1 MGRRKKTRAGIDCCA
16 RLCASGS
23 GRMDGCWR
31 GRIGHLGR
39 RQTWLGE
46 ESNTRRR
53 CPETR
58 GSDKDVSAI
67 DWRRRRR
74 FSLSVLPLVLILL
87 LMIHQHYHHYYHPH
101 LPFNTRRHWKCRRR
115 RHRDNDGRCS
125 CQDENQYTHTDQV
138 NWLTITHTHILS
150 IDPPI
155 LSSTCHVKRRK
166 KSNEN
171 IRGQIRNGE
180 YCSIPL
186 VGQRV
191 RAIQQRQPH
200 RTWRPFIYFPFWY
213 RRRRRYRSRKKEGGV
228 SIRRRKKERKSS
240 HSSSRNI
247 RDAIEKAVDNNTIEF
262 FLQFFRH
269 FSDFCQKIRIK
280 ETLRAFDWISYSKW
294 NWLAIMD
301 ADFLKNNQRRE

>member
-1 MGRRKKTRAGIDCCA
+1 MIDPFIDNRPYGKAKKDEGRYRLLLCG
-16 RLCASGS
+16 LCASGS

-87 LMIHQHYHHYYHPH
+87 LMIHQHYHHYFHPH

-125 CQDENQYTHTDQV
+125 CQDENQYTHTR
-138 NWLTITHTHILS
+138 TK
-150 IDPPI
+150 
-155 LSSTCHVKRRK
+155 ST
-166 KSNEN
+166 
-171 IRGQIRNGE
+171 
-180 YCSIPL
+180 
-186 VGQRV
+186 
-191 RAIQQRQPH
+191 
-200 RTWRPFIYFPFWY
+200 
-213 RRRRRYRSRKKEGGV
+213 
-228 SIRRRKKERKSS
+228 
-240 HSSSRNI
+240 
-247 RDAIEKAVDNNTIEF
+247 D
-262 FLQFFRH
+262 
-269 FSDFCQKIRIK
+269 
-280 ETLRAFDWISYSKW
+280 
-294 NWLAIMD
+294 
-301 ADFLKNNQRRE
+301 